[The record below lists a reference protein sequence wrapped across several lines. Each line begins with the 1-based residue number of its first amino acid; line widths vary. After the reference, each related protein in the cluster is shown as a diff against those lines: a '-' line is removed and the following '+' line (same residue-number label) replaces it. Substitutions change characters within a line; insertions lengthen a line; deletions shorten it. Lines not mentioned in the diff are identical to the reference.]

1 MKVISHELL
10 NTLTPINSLVHN
22 LEYIT
27 VQEEINQENQNEM
40 RESLKIINSKS
51 QQLLHFIDSY
61 RQVAELPKPKK
72 NRFNLKKGIE
82 NVLKIFE
89 TEFKNKNIEISLHL
103 KDFYINADEKMI
115 ERVLVNLITN
125 AILALENRLEQKK
138 IYIEILELNNR
149 ILIKV
154 EDNGAGIDEK
164 IADKIFLPFF
174 TTRLNSSG
182 IGLTLAKSIM
192 EAHQGYLTYRKTENG
207 SCFEAWMV

>member
-1 MKVISHELL
+1 
-10 NTLTPINSLVHN
+10 
-22 LEYIT
+22 
-27 VQEEINQENQNEM
+27 M

-89 TEFKNKNIEISLHL
+89 TEFKNKNIEVSLHL
-103 KDFYINADEKMI
+103 KYFYINADEKMI

-182 IGLTLAKSIM
+182 IRLTLAKSIM

>member
-1 MKVISHELL
+1 
-10 NTLTPINSLVHN
+10 
-22 LEYIT
+22 
-27 VQEEINQENQNEM
+27 
-40 RESLKIINSKS
+40 
-51 QQLLHFIDSY
+51 
-61 RQVAELPKPKK
+61 
-72 NRFNLKKGIE
+72 
-82 NVLKIFE
+82 
-89 TEFKNKNIEISLHL
+89 
-103 KDFYINADEKMI
+103 MI

-192 EAHQGYLTYRKTENG
+192 EAHNEYLTYRKTENG
-207 SCFEAWMV
+207 SSFEGWLI